1 MQEFLR
7 SFVLLLIFLSVVGG
21 IYLFLLPEGG
31 LSETAAAVLSAV
43 TLVCALSPLFGLA
56 RRLQGAEL
64 SFSPSVETRAA
75 DPALLE
81 DAGRETV
88 ERVIGDALRQSTDV
102 HYRTEL
108 TVHIGEDYG
117 IDIQR
122 VRLVFARRFPEEAE
136 AAAALRAALGIDP
149 EIGFEAEECT

>member
-7 SFVLLLIFLSVVGG
+7 SFVLMLIFLAVVGE

-56 RRLQGAEL
+56 ERLRDARF
-64 SFSPSVETRAA
+64 SFAPSVETQSA
-75 DPALLE
+75 DPALLAA
-81 DAGRETV
+81 AGEETV
-88 ERVIGDALRQSTDV
+88 ERVIEETLRQITDAP
-102 HYRTEL
+102 YRAEL

-117 IDIQR
+117 IDIPS
-122 VRLVFARRFPEEAE
+122 VRLVFARRFPEQAE
-136 AAAALRAALGIDP
+136 AAAALRGALGIDP
-149 EIGFEAEECT
+149 EFGFESEECT